1 MNVTGNSIPS
11 IPTLSPINFGIIS
24 LLQLAYWYNKCS
36 VSSTFDLKENE
47 LREKLTGFIKAFD
60 EPGSNLNS
68 KLEKIRNGIDDYV
81 SELMFAGLA
90 LNSGKSLSFNGTNDL
105 LINDNPCEVKTI
117 HDEIGI
123 ARTEDGK
130 LVPGSKKET
139 FGELSL
145 KSETVE
151 QLVRGKYKGDIK
163 KAIEQGGRIIFINAS
178 FSTVAHNIASVDF
191 EYGVNGDEKFNT
203 LLQKALLCVQNNSA
217 SNLPIIVGIALQA
230 YERGSIV
237 FYHTYYSFYIRT
249 TIGKDRK
256 VMLDE
261 NTYTSDI
268 TNSIDVN
275 DVGFKKYPFDE
286 STD

>member
-1 MNVTGNSIPS
+1 
-11 IPTLSPINFGIIS
+11 
-24 LLQLAYWYNKCS
+24 
-36 VSSTFDLKENE
+36 
-47 LREKLTGFIKAFD
+47 
-60 EPGSNLNS
+60 
-68 KLEKIRNGIDDYV
+68 
-81 SELMFAGLA
+81 
-90 LNSGKSLSFNGTNDL
+90 
-105 LINDNPCEVKTI
+105 
-117 HDEIGI
+117 
-123 ARTEDGK
+123 
-130 LVPGSKKET
+130 
-139 FGELSL
+139 
-145 KSETVE
+145 
-151 QLVRGKYKGDIK
+151 
-163 KAIEQGGRIIFINAS
+163 
-178 FSTVAHNIASVDF
+178 
-191 EYGVNGDEKFNT
+191 
-203 LLQKALLCVQNNSA
+203 LCANNSA

>member
-1 MNVTGNSIPS
+1 
-11 IPTLSPINFGIIS
+11 
-24 LLQLAYWYNKCS
+24 
-36 VSSTFDLKENE
+36 
-47 LREKLTGFIKAFD
+47 
-60 EPGSNLNS
+60 
-68 KLEKIRNGIDDYV
+68 
-81 SELMFAGLA
+81 
-90 LNSGKSLSFNGTNDL
+90 
-105 LINDNPCEVKTI
+105 
-117 HDEIGI
+117 
-123 ARTEDGK
+123 
-130 LVPGSKKET
+130 
-139 FGELSL
+139 
-145 KSETVE
+145 
-151 QLVRGKYKGDIK
+151 
-163 KAIEQGGRIIFINAS
+163 
-178 FSTVAHNIASVDF
+178 
-191 EYGVNGDEKFNT
+191 
-203 LLQKALLCVQNNSA
+203 VQNNSA